1 MPTSVPMQ
9 PHVTIKGAS
18 NSTEPFVQ
26 SARLWL
32 DAVEHKEVALDVL
45 ILQNTAQTG
54 SLVLAIETA
63 VSAEG
68 PWTTV
73 ATFGAGFC
81 HTTKYFA
88 TREGATSQ
96 FKRLLRWKLD
106 RSDGTLANRKTTFR
120 ICAVLK
126 A

>member
-1 MPTSVPMQ
+1 MQ
-9 PHVTIKGAS
+9 PHVTIKGATTFS
-18 NSTEPFVQ
+18 EPLVQ

-32 DAVEHKEVALDVL
+32 DAVEYKEVALDVL
-45 ILQNTAQTG
+45 ILQNTAGTG
-54 SLVLAIETA
+54 TLVLGIETA

-68 PWTTV
+68 PWTTI
-73 ATFGAGFC
+73 ATFGAGYC
-81 HTTKYFA
+81 HATKYFA
-88 TREGATSQ
+88 TREGATAQ

-106 RSDGTLANRKTTFR
+106 RSDATLADWRTTFR

>member
-1 MPTSVPMQ
+1 MQ
-9 PHVTIKGAS
+9 PHVTVKGAG
-18 NSTEPFVQ
+18 NSLDPLIQ

-32 DAVEHKEVALDVL
+32 DAIDYKEIALDVL
-45 ILQNTAQTG
+45 ILENTAQAG
-54 SLVLAIETA
+54 NLVLALETA

-68 PWTTV
+68 PWTTI
-73 ATFGAGFC
+73 ATFGAGLC

-88 TREGATSQ
+88 TREGATAQ
-96 FKRLLRWKLD
+96 FKRLVRWKLD
-106 RSDGTLANRKTTFR
+106 RSDTNLVTWRTTFR